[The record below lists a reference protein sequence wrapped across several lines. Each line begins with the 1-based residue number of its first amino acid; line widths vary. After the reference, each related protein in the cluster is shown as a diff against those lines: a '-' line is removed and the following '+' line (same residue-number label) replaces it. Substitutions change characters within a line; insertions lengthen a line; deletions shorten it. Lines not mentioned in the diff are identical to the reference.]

1 MTVIVHVTS
10 VHAPDDVRIFQKECR
25 SIAEAGYRVI
35 LVAPEAKRGAADG
48 VEFVRLRRPRNRLR
62 RMVTGAWSAWRA
74 AARHDADIFHFHD
87 PELLPG
93 ALLLAL
99 RGRRVV
105 YDAHEDV
112 AADLLDRDYLPRWIL
127 RILAPLVGSFEL
139 AVSRRLSAVVAATPA
154 IARRHRGARR
164 TIVVAN
170 HPRLADFAKA
180 DGNPIP
186 HRVRPR
192 HIAYVGLISRERG
205 CREMLDALELVRD
218 TGVRLQLAGR
228 FDSPAL
234 EEEARSHSAW
244 DIVDYHGIIPH
255 RNVCRL
261 LGGTRAGLV
270 LFLPAPNHMEA
281 QPNKLFEYMASGVPL
296 IASAFPLWSEL
307 VAETQAGVVAD
318 PTSATAIANAI
329 RFILADPDAAEAM
342 GRRGMQAVETSYNWE
357 CQAEALLAV
366 YAEIL
371 RA

>member
-10 VHAPDDVRIFQKECR
+10 VHSPDDVRIFQKECR

-35 LVAPEAKRGAADG
+35 LVAPDATEGAVDG
-48 VEFVRLRRPRNRLR
+48 VELVRLRRPPNRLR
-62 RMVTGAWSAWRA
+62 RMVAGAWSAWRA
-74 AARHDADIFHFHD
+74 AARHDADVFHFHD

-93 ALLLAL
+93 GLLLAL

-105 YDAHEDV
+105 YDAHEEV
-112 AADLLDRDYLPRWIL
+112 GADLIDRDYLPRWIL
-127 RILAPLVGSFEL
+127 RVVAPLVGSFEL
-139 AVSRRLSAVVAATPA
+139 AVARRVSAVVAATPA

-164 TIVVAN
+164 TILVAN
-170 HPRLADFAKA
+170 YPRFADFAEA
-180 DGNPIP
+180 YANPIP
-186 HRVRPR
+186 HRARPC

-244 DIVDYHGIIPH
+244 NIVDYHGTIPH
-255 RNVCRL
+255 AEVRRL
-261 LGGTRAGLV
+261 LSETRAGLV
-270 LFLPAPNHMEA
+270 LFLPGPNHMEA
-281 QPNKLFEYMASGVPL
+281 QPNKLFEYMASGLPV
-296 IASAFPLWSEL
+296 IASHFPRWIEL
-307 VAETQAGVVAD
+307 VVETRAGVVAD
-318 PTSATAIANAI
+318 PTSASAIANAI
-329 RFILADPDAAEAM
+329 RIILADPDAAEAM
-342 GRRGMQAVETSYNWE
+342 GRRGMQAVEASYNWE
-357 CQAEALLAV
+357 RQAEALLAG